1 MKKLKRKKKIYVLGH
16 KTVSKQ
22 QLIQIKSAFFSE
34 KLKRKKVKIM
44 KDVLGHKSRN

>member
-1 MKKLKRKKKIYVLGH
+1 MKELKRKKDVLGH
-16 KTVSKQ
+16 KTVPKQ

-44 KDVLGHKSRN
+44 RDVLGHESKN